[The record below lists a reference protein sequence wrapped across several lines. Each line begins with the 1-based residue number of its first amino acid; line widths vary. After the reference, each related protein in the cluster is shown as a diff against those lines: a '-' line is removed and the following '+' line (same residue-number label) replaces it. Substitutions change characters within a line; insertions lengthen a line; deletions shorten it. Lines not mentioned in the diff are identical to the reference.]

1 MEDDSPN
8 YIITVVDGAVAVR
21 EIAQNS
27 TLADLKLEDA
37 HVPGGARSSEFY
49 RVSSVRV
56 NKKSIAT
63 ANASSTTLK
72 MGDVIEVN
80 RTRILSPNKSWD
92 EADDVSV
99 FEDLN
104 LEIHALPKTDAVD
117 RTTVRMI

>member
-1 MEDDSPN
+1 
-8 YIITVVDGAVAVR
+8 
-21 EIAQNS
+21 
-27 TLADLKLEDA
+27 
-37 HVPGGARSSEFY
+37 
-49 RVSSVRV
+49 VRV

>member
-1 MEDDSPN
+1 
-8 YIITVVDGAVAVR
+8 
-21 EIAQNS
+21 
-27 TLADLKLEDA
+27 
-37 HVPGGARSSEFY
+37 
-49 RVSSVRV
+49 
-56 NKKSIAT
+56 
-63 ANASSTTLK
+63 